1 MPRDIDKGSQWTTG
15 RDVDLARAPVEGRG
29 EMHKQIVVGIDG
41 SQASMDAVR
50 YLGFVFGKNAEVKI
64 DLMHILPEIPL
75 LFLEPGESM
84 AEMSQIQEFSEHFG
98 NESRRKATSV
108 VEEAKEVLIEAGM
121 APAKIDALIEEP
133 SSGTARHILAL
144 EQEGIYDA
152 IVLGRHG
159 MSAVEQFLMGSV
171 THKVLQHVKGLPVCV
186 VHGRIEAR
194 KMLVTVDGSPNSK
207 RVLDL
212 ATWLLVQAG
221 PMEVTVFHV
230 LAPVI
235 PKEMASMWT
244 GLTEIGS
251 TVEQRLIDDA
261 EDMLSQARTYLT
273 ENGIPDFAIKTRLE
287 TGIVGAAQAILKE
300 TQEGGYGT
308 IVLGR
313 RGISRTKRFL
323 FGSVSNKIV
332 QQGRD
337 VAVWVVC

>member
-1 MPRDIDKGSQWTTG
+1 MSKHI
-15 RDVDLARAPVEGRG
+15 L
-29 EMHKQIVVGIDG
+29 VGIDG

-50 YLGFVFGKNAEVKI
+50 YLGFLFGKNAPVKI
-64 DLMHILPEIPL
+64 DLIHLLPEIPL
-75 LFLEPGESM
+75 LFLEPGESI
-84 AEMSQIQEFSEHFG
+84 AEMSQIQAFSQHFR
-98 NESRRKATSV
+98 NENRLNAASV
-108 VEEAKEVLIEAGM
+108 LEEAKEILAEAGM
-121 APAKIDALIEEP
+121 ARTKIHPLIEEP

-159 MSAVEQFLMGSV
+159 MSAMEQFFMGSV
-171 THKVLQHVKGLPVCV
+171 THKVLQHAKGVPICV

-207 RVLDL
+207 RVLEE
-212 ATWLLVQAG
+212 ATWLLEEAG
-221 PMEVTVFHV
+221 PMEVTIFHV

-235 PKEMASMWT
+235 PKEVASTWT

-251 TVEQRLIDDA
+251 VVEQRLIDEA
-261 EDMLSQARTYLT
+261 EDMLSQAKTYLT
-273 ENGIPDFAIKTRLE
+273 ENGVPAFAIKTRLE
-287 TGIVGAAQAILKE
+287 TGTLGAARAILKE
-300 TQEGGYGT
+300 TQEGGYGS

-332 QQGRD
+332 LQGRD
-337 VAVWVVC
+337 VAVWVV